1 MIEETVGAVESLRVL
16 LVEDNP
22 DDEFLAKWVL
32 DKVGIAGVGVARDG
46 REALDLLYGGPGA
59 DPDLVILDLRLPKI
73 DGLEV
78 LKRIRGDARTV
89 NLPVLILSSTEDA
102 GDLDSCRRL
111 GIIDFIAKPLK
122 AAALRKALNAGCFHR
137 ANPG

>member
-1 MIEETVGAVESLRVL
+1 MIEETVGAVENFRVL

-32 DKVGIAGVGVARDG
+32 SRVGIAAVSVARDG

-59 DPDLVILDLRLPKI
+59 ASDLVILDLRLPKI

-78 LKRIRGDARTV
+78 LTRIREDARTAT
-89 NLPVLILSSTEDA
+89 LPVIVLSSTEDA

-111 GIIDFIAKPLK
+111 GVIDFIAKPLK
-122 AAALRKALNAGCFHR
+122 AAALRKALGLTGQR
-137 ANPG
+137 